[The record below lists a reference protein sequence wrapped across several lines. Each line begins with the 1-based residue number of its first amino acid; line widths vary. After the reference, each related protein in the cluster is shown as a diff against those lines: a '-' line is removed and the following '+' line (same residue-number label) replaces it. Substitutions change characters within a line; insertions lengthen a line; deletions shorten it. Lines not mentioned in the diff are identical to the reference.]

1 VIPYKIKLIIAGIS
15 VFLLMVP
22 SSSIFA
28 DDLSSITPNT
38 IPLWG
43 LTWCQ
48 TDITYRIDNAE
59 KITREAFAEL
69 DAGIQSWVLH
79 SPDGFTIKEVFAG
92 DPADVIIKFKKGGG
106 KVQGRALQHNDGNGC
121 FTSVKITVSG
131 KAFGQDSPLGQVQ
144 SISAQEFGH
153 GLGLLHSDNKA
164 DVMYGTVQSSP
175 NTKLS
180 DCDIE
185 AWNEVMDW
193 LIEGKSTPHPPTV
206 SSVSCPDTNGGGPG
220 ESTSCV
226 GTIPDGN
233 NLAEKVSK
241 ISFDIKSK
249 GRFNDL
255 LITVHVSDSE
265 NDVSDALVKLNLCR
279 DGRDQPWQFQG
290 STDQN
295 GDVTFKLGKAR
306 SNTPYSAYIVNDDQF
321 HLTSELCSVAK
332 ISSSS
337 VTESAC

>member
-1 VIPYKIKLIIAGIS
+1 MIAGIS

-28 DDLSSITPNT
+28 TDLSSITPNT

-43 LTWCQ
+43 PTWCK
-48 TDITYRIDNAE
+48 DGITWRIDNQKNITPSALEEME
-59 KITREAFAEL
+59 KAIADWSAHTPVGFSISK
-69 DAGIQSWVLH
+69 AGEGET
-79 SPDGFTIKEVFAG
+79 PDVTL
-92 DPADVIIKFKKGGG
+92 KFKKGGG
-106 KVQGRALQHNDGNGC
+106 RIQGTAHQNNDAGC
-121 FTSVKITVSG
+121 FTKVRISVSG
-131 KAFGQDSPLGQVQ
+131 KAFGLDNPGDQVR
-144 SISAQEFGH
+144 SITSQEFGH
-153 GLGLLHSDNKA
+153 GLGLLHSDNLE
-164 DVMYGTVQSSP
+164 DVMFGTVQETP
-175 NTKLS
+175 NIKLS
-180 DCDIE
+180 LCDIE
-185 AWNEVMDW
+185 AWNAVMDW
-193 LIEGKSTPHPPTV
+193 LIKGEPSHPPTV
-206 SSVSCPDTNGGGPG
+206 SSVSCPDTNGGGSGGP
-220 ESTSCV
+220 EPTSCV

-337 VTESAC
+337 VKESAC

>member
-1 VIPYKIKLIIAGIS
+1 
-15 VFLLMVP
+15 MVP

-28 DDLSSITPNT
+28 DDLKPIEPNT

-43 LTWCQ
+43 PTWCQ
-48 TDITYRIDNAE
+48 TDITYRIDNE
-59 KITREAFAEL
+59 DKITQGALDEL
-69 DAGIQSWVLH
+69 KAGIQSWVDH
-79 SPDGFTIKEVFAG
+79 SPDGFTITKVNAG

-106 KVQGRALQHNDGNGC
+106 RVQGQALQHSDRTGC

-131 KAFGQDSPLGQVQ
+131 KAFGQDSPLGQVE

-153 GLGLLHSDNKA
+153 GLGLLHSDNFL
-164 DVMYGTVQSSP
+164 DVMFGTVQKNP
-175 NTKLS
+175 NTQLS
-180 DCDIE
+180 HCDIK
-185 AWNEVMDW
+185 AWNAVMDW
-193 LIEGKSTPHPPTV
+193 LIKGESIPHPPTV
-206 SSVSCPDTNGGGPG
+206 SSVSCPDTNEGDPDDP
-220 ESTSCV
+220 EPTSCV

-233 NLAEKVSK
+233 NLAEKVSE

-255 LITVHVSDSE
+255 LITVNVLDSVSGSGAE
-265 NDVSDALVKLNLCR
+265 GELVQLNLCR